1 MKKVLLCLVF
11 LVCLLKAV
19 TIDELVKHTNENN
32 YDLKS
37 IDKSIQI
44 ANYQIELSK
53 KWQNPVLS
61 LGVND
66 MYLSSKNNEN
76 MKTSFVGISQ
86 VISTAGKLD
95 IKEKIAQK
103 DRNIQSLNLE
113 DKRLELESKVYE
125 YAYNILILEKKY
137 KFFEEFDKNI
147 KKTERLFTSLYKY
160 EKASQN
166 DILNSQIS
174 SMQIELEKQ
183 NLKNT
188 IDNLYL
194 QLEQITY
201 TKIDKIQESININ
214 KIDLLVINQDHP
226 KFKTLEESAN
236 KSKNLAEL
244 ESAKKT
250 PDVEVSLGYFQ
261 KEDDSNY
268 VNLSLS
274 FPLPIYKTEDASRLQ
289 ARMNTNETNDKL
301 EQLKHNF
308 KIQSEILKNTL
319 NTSYNNYNL
328 IKEKII
334 PIQEKIQKNLEIYN
348 SFDKVNPQE
357 SISNLN
363 ELILYETKS
372 LDELQKYYEAYSQ
385 LIYFTNKG
393 IK

>member
-113 DKRLELESKVYE
+113 DKKLELESKVYE

-137 KFFEEFDKNI
+137 KFLEEFDKNI
-147 KKTERLFTSLYKY
+147 KKTEKLFTSLYKF
-160 EKASQN
+160 EKARQN

-174 SMQIELEKQ
+174 SMQIELVKQ

-226 KFKTLEESAN
+226 KFKTLQESAN

-334 PIQEKIQKNLEIYN
+334 PIQEKIQKNLETYN

>member
-1 MKKVLLCLVF
+1 M
-11 LVCLLKAV
+11 
-19 TIDELVKHTNENN
+19 
-32 YDLKS
+32 
-37 IDKSIQI
+37 
-44 ANYQIELSK
+44 
-53 KWQNPVLS
+53 
-61 LGVND
+61 
-66 MYLSSKNNEN
+66 
-76 MKTSFVGISQ
+76 
-86 VISTAGKLD
+86 
-95 IKEKIAQK
+95 
-103 DRNIQSLNLE
+103 
-113 DKRLELESKVYE
+113 
-125 YAYNILILEKKY
+125 
-137 KFFEEFDKNI
+137 
-147 KKTERLFTSLYKY
+147 
-160 EKASQN
+160 
-166 DILNSQIS
+166 
-174 SMQIELEKQ
+174 
-183 NLKNT
+183 
-188 IDNLYL
+188 